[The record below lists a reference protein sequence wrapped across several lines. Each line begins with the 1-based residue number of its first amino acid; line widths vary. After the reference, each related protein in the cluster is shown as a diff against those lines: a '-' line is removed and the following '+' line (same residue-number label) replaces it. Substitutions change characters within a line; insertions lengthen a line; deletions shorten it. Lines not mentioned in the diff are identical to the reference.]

1 MMNEEYSYLAAETLN
16 SCRHFGNE
24 SKVFSKKL

>member
-1 MMNEEYSYLAAETLN
+1 MMNEEYSYLVAETLN